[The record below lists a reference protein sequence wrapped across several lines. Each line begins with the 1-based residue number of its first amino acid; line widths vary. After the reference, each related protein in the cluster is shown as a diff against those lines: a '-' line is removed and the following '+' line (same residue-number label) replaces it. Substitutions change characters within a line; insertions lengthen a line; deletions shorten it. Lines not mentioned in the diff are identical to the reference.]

1 MKKIWFFLFGAIA
14 VIQLHAKTVGR
25 VGNPQD
31 TITTSS
37 AGFLLAG
44 GSTDVDEAMRW
55 FLQKSGGGDIVIIRA
70 SGGAGYNDYLF
81 KLFPVNSVET
91 LLINSREEA
100 MLPETANTLAHAEAI
115 FIAGGDQWNYVNYWS
130 NTPVQ
135 TALNEAIKSR
145 KIPVGGTSAG
155 LAVLGQF
162 VFDAKMDGITSAEA
176 LNDLQSPKISISK
189 NFVEIDLLKNTITDS
204 HYSQRTRMARHIAFL
219 AKIQTQYGTKAKGI
233 GIDEKTALA
242 LEPDGSAKAFGS
254 AAIYFL
260 QLNSKKK
267 NVSINPSAAVYA
279 VAASKVGTTI
289 ESIKACFKKGTE
301 TYIIQNK
308 ELVKHS
314 LIRTP
319 LAD

>member
-1 MKKIWFFLFGAIA
+1 MKPIFILFFVFSIA
-14 VIQLHAKTVGR
+14 IQLHAKSLGR
-25 VGNPQD
+25 VGNPKD
-31 TITTSS
+31 TLTSSS
-37 AGFLLAG
+37 AGYLLAG
-44 GSTDVDEAMRW
+44 GSTDVDEAMKW

-115 FIAGGDQWNYVNYWS
+115 FIAGGDQWNYINFWS

-135 TALNEAIKSR
+135 VALNEAIKNR
-145 KIPVGGTSAG
+145 KIPIGGTSAG

-189 NFVEIDLLKNTITDS
+189 DFVAIDLLQNIITDS

-219 AKIQTQYGTKAKGI
+219 ANIQSQYDVKAKGI

-242 LEPDGSAKAFGS
+242 LEANGSAKVFGA

-267 NVSINPSAAVYA
+267 NALINPSATVY
-279 VAASKVGTTI
+279 VVTASKEGTAI
-289 ESIKACFKKGTE
+289 ESLKDCFKKATT

-308 ELVKHS
+308 ELVKK
-314 LIRTP
+314 
-319 LAD
+319 AD

>member
-1 MKKIWFFLFGAIA
+1 MKKIGFFLFGVIA
-14 VIQLHAKTVGR
+14 AIQLNAKTVGR
-25 VGNPQD
+25 VGNAKD
-31 TITTSS
+31 TITNTS
-37 AGFLLAG
+37 AGYLLAG

-115 FIAGGDQWNYVNYWS
+115 FIAGGDQWNYVNFWS

-135 TALNEAIKSR
+135 TELNNAIKNR
-145 KIPVGGTSAG
+145 KIPIGGTSAG

-189 NFVEIDLLKNTITDS
+189 NFVEIDLLKNIITDS
-204 HYSQRTRMARHIAFL
+204 HYSQRSRMARHIAFL
-219 AKIQTQYGTKAKGI
+219 ANIQNQYSVKAKGI
-233 GIDEKTALA
+233 GVDEKTALA
-242 LEPDGSAKAFGS
+242 LEADGSGKVFGAS
-254 AAIYFL
+254 AIYFL

-267 NVSINPSAAVYA
+267 NASINPYAAVY
-279 VAASKVGTTI
+279 VVNASKEGTAI
-289 ESIKACFKKGTE
+289 ESINNCFKKGTD
-301 TYIIQNK
+301 TYIIQDK
-308 ELVKHS
+308 VLVK
-314 LIRTP
+314 LQ
-319 LAD
+319 

>member
-1 MKKIWFFLFGAIA
+1 MKRIAFCLFGVIA

-25 VGNPQD
+25 VGNPKD
-31 TITTSS
+31 TTTTTS

-91 LLINSREEA
+91 LLINSKEEA
-100 MLPETANTLAHAEAI
+100 MLPETANTLAKAEAI
-115 FIAGGDQWNYVNYWS
+115 FIAGGDQWNYINFWS

-135 TALNEAIKSR
+135 AALNNAIKNR
-145 KIPVGGTSAG
+145 KIPIGGTSAG

-219 AKIQTQYGTKAKGI
+219 ANIQTQHDVKAKGI
-233 GIDEKTALA
+233 GVDEKTALA
-242 LEPDGSAKAFGS
+242 IEPNGSATVFGAS
-254 AAIYFL
+254 AVYFL

-267 NVSINPSAAVYA
+267 NATTQPSASVYIIT
-279 VAASKVGTTI
+279 ASKEGTI
-289 ESIKACFKKGTE
+289 IASIKDCFKKGTLM
-301 TYIIQNK
+301 YQIQNK
-308 ELVKHS
+308 ELIK
-314 LIRTP
+314 L
-319 LAD
+319 

>member
-1 MKKIWFFLFGAIA
+1 MKKLLFLLFVMISA
-14 VIQLHAKTVGR
+14 IQLHAKSLGR
-25 VGNPQD
+25 LGNAKD
-31 TITTSS
+31 TSTATT

-91 LLINSREEA
+91 LLINNREEA

-115 FIAGGDQWNYVNYWS
+115 FIAGGDQWNYINFWS

-135 TALNEAIKSR
+135 IALNQAIKNR
-145 KIPVGGTSAG
+145 NVPIGGTSAG

-162 VFDAKMDGITSAEA
+162 VFDAKMDGISSAEA
-176 LNDLQSPKISISK
+176 LNDIASPKISISK

-219 AKIQTQYGTKAKGI
+219 ASIQTQYGIKAKGI
-233 GIDEKTALA
+233 GVDEKTALA
-242 LEPDGSAKAFGS
+242 LEEDGSGKIFGS
-254 AAIYFL
+254 AAVYFL

-267 NVSINPSAAVYA
+267 NASTHPSATVYA
-279 VAASKVGTTI
+279 VIASKEGTAI
-289 ESIKACFKKGTE
+289 ESLKDSFKKATE
-301 TYIIQNK
+301 TYTIENK
-308 ELVKHS
+308 ALVKKQ
-314 LIRTP
+314 
-319 LAD
+319 

>member
-1 MKKIWFFLFGAIA
+1 MKKRWFFLFGVIA
-14 VIQLHAKTVGR
+14 TIQLNAKTLGR
-25 VGNPQD
+25 VGNLKD
-31 TITTSS
+31 TITTAS

-100 MLPETANTLAHAEAI
+100 MFPETANTLANAEAI
-115 FIAGGDQWNYVNYWS
+115 FIAGGDQWNYVNFWS

-135 TALNEAIKSR
+135 TALNNAIKNR
-145 KIPVGGTSAG
+145 KIPIGGTSAG
-155 LAVLGQF
+155 LAVLGQY

-189 NFVEIDLLKNTITDS
+189 NFVEINLLQNIITDS

-219 AKIQTQYGTKAKGI
+219 ANIQSQYGIKAKGI

-242 LEPDGSAKAFGS
+242 LEADGSAKIFG
-254 AAIYFL
+254 AASVYFL

-267 NVSINPSAAVYA
+267 NTSSNPSAAVYS
-279 VAASKVGTTI
+279 VAASKNGTAI
-289 ESIKACFKKGTE
+289 ESINNCFKRGTE
-301 TYIIQNK
+301 TYIIQDK
-308 ELVKHS
+308 ALVK
-314 LIRTP
+314 IK
-319 LAD
+319 AD

>member
-1 MKKIWFFLFGAIA
+1 MKKIGFFLFLVIA
-14 VIQLHAKTVGR
+14 AFQLHAKTVGR
-25 VGNPQD
+25 VGNPKD
-31 TITTSS
+31 TITTTS

-100 MLPETANTLAHAEAI
+100 MLPETANTLANAEAI
-115 FIAGGDQWNYVNYWS
+115 FIAGGDQWNYVNFWS

-135 TALNEAIKSR
+135 TALNSAIKNR
-145 KIPVGGTSAG
+145 KIPIGGTSAG

-189 NFVEIDLLKNTITDS
+189 NFVAIDLLKNTITDS

-219 AKIQTQYGTKAKGI
+219 ANIQTQHDVKAKGI

-242 LEPDGSAKAFGS
+242 LEPNGSATVFGAS
-254 AAIYFL
+254 AVYFL

-267 NVSINPSAAVYA
+267 NASINPSASVYI
-279 VAASKVGTTI
+279 VTASKEGTTI
-289 ESIKACFKKGTE
+289 ESINNCFKMGTE
-301 TYIIQNK
+301 TYQIQNK
-308 ELVKHS
+308 ELIKIKT
-314 LIRTP
+314 L

>member
-1 MKKIWFFLFGAIA
+1 MKKIFFVLFVMISA
-14 VIQLHAKTVGR
+14 IQLHAKSLGR
-25 VGNPQD
+25 LGNAKD
-31 TITTSS
+31 TSTKTT

-91 LLINSREEA
+91 LLINSREDA

-115 FIAGGDQWNYVNYWS
+115 FIAGGDQWNYVNFWS

-135 TALNEAIKSR
+135 LALNQAIKNR
-145 KIPVGGTSAG
+145 NVPIGGTSAG

-162 VFDAKMDGITSAEA
+162 VFDAKMDGISSAEA
-176 LNDLQSPKISISK
+176 LNDLASPKISISK

-219 AKIQTQYGTKAKGI
+219 ASIQTQYGIKAKGI
-233 GIDEKTALA
+233 GLDEKTALA
-242 LEPDGSAKAFGS
+242 LEADGSGKIFGS
-254 AAIYFL
+254 SAVYFL
-260 QLNSKKK
+260 ALNSKKK
-267 NVSINPSAAVYA
+267 NASTQPSATVYK
-279 VAASKVGTTI
+279 VAASKEGIAI
-289 ESIKACFKKGTE
+289 ESLKDCFKKGTE
-301 TYIIQNK
+301 TYTIENK
-308 ELVKHS
+308 ALVKKQ
-314 LIRTP
+314 
-319 LAD
+319 